1 MEGLLCVSES
11 GSESYRSCGSMIIND
26 SNSQNNG
33 DINNGSGYDNINN
46 NVSSSSSGSSSS
58 SNSSSNN
65 NSGSETIKIWS
76 AIVTSE
82 SFRQILDPLRN
93 ARKVK

>member
-11 GSESYRSCGSMIIND
+11 GRSCGSMIIND

-33 DINNGSGYDNINN
+33 DINNGSGYDNT
-46 NVSSSSSGSSSS
+46 STSGSSSS
-58 SNSSSNN
+58 NSGNSNN
-65 NSGSETIKIWS
+65 NSSNSNNNSSSGSDSIKIWA

-93 ARKVK
+93 ARKVKK